1 MRHARKILALSAA
14 AVTSAA
20 LAVGMAGASG
30 AAVRTPQPPGGS
42 TQNCRAGLYAGY
54 CGTQKSGTGLYLAA
68 GFGSQVIGTRSPRAD
83 AAEFVWLADGSP
95 SAANNDKYAEF
106 APGGVASNRV
116 MAEVNRHVVLVPA
129 TGASNQKWVF
139 DGTGSAWTNVATGDV
154 LKATVNGGPVQAVR
168 GPASGPAE
176 AWTFV
181 TP

>member
-1 MRHARKILALSAA
+1 MRHARKILALTAA
-14 AVTSAA
+14 AATSAA

-30 AAVRTPQPPGGS
+30 AAVRTPQQPGGS

-54 CGTQKSGTGLYLAA
+54 CGTQKSGTGLYLAV

-83 AAEFVWLADGSP
+83 NAEFFWLADGSP

-116 MAEVNRHVVLVPA
+116 MAEVNRHVVLVQA
-129 TGASNQKWVF
+129 TGAPNQKWVF
-139 DGTGSAWTNVATGDV
+139 NPAGSAWANVATGDV
-154 LKATVNGGPVQAVR
+154 LKAGANGGPVLAVH
-168 GPASGPAE
+168 GPVSGPSE
-176 AWTFV
+176 AWSFV